1 MPHAWPSAGGGD
13 EGAGE
18 CPSLTRLI
26 TPSTLRHHLTP
37 PGPRGHVTAS
47 LHTHVLTESRERT
60 RPCPSHWSCA
70 PGPGPRPP
78 SSDPS
83 ANAVDSEAPSA
94 QVGLSSHVTAAHI
107 RAVQPTGRR
116 TYPGTVT
123 GVSATPCP
131 LGGGARASR
140 PQAPSCTR
148 PSPPEQVVLT
158 VGLRES
164 RGWPWPHRLWARAPC
179 WACQRACEQRYS
191 LPLP

>member
-18 CPSLTRLI
+18 CPSLIRLI

-94 QVGLSSHVTAAHI
+94 QVRAEFPCDSSTHTCCPADRPPDLSRHSHWCERHTAPAGWRSPGEPAAGSVLHSPLPP
-107 RAVQPTGRR
+107 RAG
-116 TYPGTVT
+116 GTHGWSERVS
-123 GVSATPCP
+123 GVALATQAVGTSPM
-131 LGGGARASR
+131 LGGPESLRAKI
-140 PQAPSCTR
+140 
-148 PSPPEQVVLT
+148 
-158 VGLRES
+158 
-164 RGWPWPHRLWARAPC
+164 
-179 WACQRACEQRYS
+179 
-191 LPLP
+191 